1 MPVYWAALITF
12 TVALLDTSSYS
23 VRIVPSAFYLLMI
36 TTGQTDLNRKHGT
49 EYGNDNFQNTDNFL
63 PVRCLAAH

>member
-12 TVALLDTSSYS
+12 TVALLATSSYS
-23 VRIVPSAFYLLMI
+23 VSIGHC
-36 TTGQTDLNRKHGT
+36 TTEQTDLNRKHGT

-63 PVRCLAAH
+63 PVGCLATH